1 MRREA
6 EGVTPASV
14 AGIAA
19 RGEAGRAVAHSG
31 GPCRC
36 TCISTMIANTIT
48 TSSRF
53 MVVNASSVQHDQQ
66 DQGCGRHDD
75 DGDDPRRS
83 FPAPH
88 RPQPG

>member
-1 MRREA
+1 
-6 EGVTPASV
+6 
-14 AGIAA
+14 
-19 RGEAGRAVAHSG
+19 
-31 GPCRC
+31 
-36 TCISTMIANTIT
+36 MIANTIT
-48 TSSRF
+48 TSSTF
-53 MVVNASSVQHDQQ
+53 MVVNVSSVQHDQQ